1 MENRLLD
8 KSVLKSLYPHLIAIV
23 FFLAVSIGYFYPVLQ
38 GERLLQPDVT
48 KYKGM
53 SKEISDYRE
62 KTGEEALWTNSMFS
76 GMPAYQISVEY
87 KYNFKSYLNRIYQ
100 LGLPQPVKYLW
111 LYLIGFYILLISLRV
126 NPWISIAG
134 ATGFAF
140 STYFLIIIAA
150 GHNTKAQ
157 AIGFMAVTLAG
168 ILLAYRGKYLLGGVL
183 TTLFLAFQIGA
194 NHLQITYYLF
204 IIVFFIALYELLF
217 AVKKKKM
224 PNFLKATGILFIAAI
239 IALSTNISKLI
250 LTYEYGQDTTRG
262 PSELTINQDNKTS
275 GLDKDYA
282 TAWSYGL
289 QETFTFLIP
298 NAKGGASG
306 ALATQEKALDKVDN
320 RYRQIVSQFDAY
332 WGNQPFTS
340 GPVYVGAF
348 LMFLYILSFF
358 LLKGKFKWFMLG
370 AVILSVMLAWGRHFM
385 FLTDF
390 FLDYVPGY
398 NKFRTVSMTL
408 VIAEL
413 IIPFMAILGLYKI
426 YKEPGLF
433 KLKSKAFYVSFGLTG
448 GLLILFYLIPD
459 TFFEFI
465 KTSEYD
471 QFRNFEQSGATAQQ
485 VSDIRNNL
493 ETARISIFRQD
504 TLRSLLMILLG
515 VVGVWLFSINKLK
528 KHYFIIWI
536 TAVIMIDLI
545 PVNWRYLNDDNFT
558 RKSQVENPYRK
569 TPADEMI
576 LADKELYFRVL
587 NLTVSTFNDA
597 STSYFHKSIG
607 GYHGA
612 KLKKYQELIEFHI
625 QPAMSRIIDEIN
637 NNGGRNLNSLL
648 ADEPVL
654 NMLNTKY
661 LILNP
666 NSAPFINNS
675 ALGNGWFIE
684 NLNIVDNADA
694 EIFALENFDA
704 NNTAIIQKRFA
715 DKIDATSFTRDSNAF
730 IRLVEYSPKELN
742 FISENSEP
750 GFAVF
755 SDIYYDKGWKVFIDG
770 VETDHVRVN
779 YLLRGLEI
787 PAGTHE
793 IEFRF
798 EPQSFYTSQAI
809 LLAGS
814 IILLIVVFG
823 GLFIEIRQYLKGN
836 IG

>member
-1 MENRLLD
+1 MKNSPLEKPL
-8 KSVLKSLYPHLIAIV
+8 LKSLYPHLIAIV
-23 FFLAVSIGYFYPVLQ
+23 VFLAISVSYFYPVLQ
-38 GERLLQPDVT
+38 GEHLLQPDVT

-53 SKEISDYRE
+53 SKEVSDYRE

-76 GMPAYQISVEY
+76 GMPAYQISVKY
-87 KYNFKSYLNRIYQ
+87 KYNFKSYLNSIYQ

-134 ATGFAF
+134 AIGFAF
-140 STYFLIIIAA
+140 STYFLVIIAA

-168 ILLAYRGKYLLGGVL
+168 IFLAYRGKYILGGVV

-194 NHLQITYYLF
+194 NHLQITYYLL
-204 IIVFFIALYELLF
+204 IIILFIALYEFLY
-217 AVKKKKM
+217 AWYKKKM
-224 PNFLKATGILFIAAI
+224 PNFLKASGVLLIAAT

-250 LTYEYGQDTTRG
+250 LTYEYGEETTRG
-262 PSELTINQDNKTS
+262 PSELTINQDNKTT

-282 TAWSYGL
+282 TAWSYGV

-306 ALATQEKALDKVDN
+306 PLSAHESALDNVDN
-320 RYRQIVSQFDAY
+320 RYRQIVSQFDSY

-340 GPVYVGAF
+340 GPVYIGAF

-370 AVILSVMLAWGRHFM
+370 AVLLSVMLAWGNNFM

-413 IIPFMAILGLYKI
+413 IIPLMAILGLYKI
-426 YKEPGLF
+426 YKEPGIF
-433 KLKSKAFYVSFGLTG
+433 KLKSRAFYVSFGLTG

-465 KTSEYD
+465 KTSEYG
-471 QFRNFEQSGATAQQ
+471 QFRNFEQSGATPQQ

-515 VVGVWLFSINKLK
+515 VAGLWLFSINKLK
-528 KHYFIIWI
+528 KQFFVIWI
-536 TAVIMIDLI
+536 IAVIMIDLV

-558 RKSQVENPYRK
+558 RKSQVERPYKK

-625 QPAMSRIIDEIN
+625 QPSMSRIIDEIN
-637 NNGGRNLNSLL
+637 NNAGKNLDRIL
-648 ADEPVL
+648 ADEAVL

-666 NSAPFINNS
+666 NSAPYLNNH
-675 ALGNGWFIE
+675 ALGNAWFVK
-684 NLNIVDNADA
+684 NLKVVENADA

-704 NNTAIIQKRFA
+704 ANTAVIRQKFV
-715 DKIDATSFTRDSNAF
+715 DKVSKTSFSKDTNAV
-730 IRLVEYSPKELN
+730 IQLTDYSPRQLN
-742 FISENSEP
+742 FISSNPEP

-770 VETDHVRVN
+770 QEQEHVRVN
-779 YLLRGLEI
+779 YLLRGMEI
-787 PAGTHE
+787 PAGDHE

-798 EPQSFYTSQAI
+798 EPQSYYISQAI
-809 LLAGS
+809 MLVGS
-814 IILLIVVFG
+814 IILLIVVLG
-823 GLFIEIRQYLKGN
+823 GFFFETRRYLKGD
-836 IG
+836 